1 MRLIYNDA
9 LNKRIAPYLE
19 RLTKKRTSLDKETMA
34 LLDVFMQ
41 YFNMDT
47 RYGAY
52 SDKLE
57 PCIIY
62 IIQEEK
68 IKSVANLFDGKLN
81 KLLHYLLGDEY
92 AHLFHTYLKLK
103 ARCPYTHGYSRRS
116 QRSAN
121 PLLHIG
127 HVIDALT
134 QFLKLRATG
143 FTVQAILNGGNT
155 PEEIEAYKDSMNCQ
169 NWMAA
174 QIAEGNQ
181 TVIEYLNNV
190 LTSENNANRL
200 NQGHLQAIAV
210 SGYRPL
216 LELEGKLLLAAKL
229 QEGLRQAIVE
239 TMDEGC
245 PESYLHLFSVICDNG
260 LQRFA
265 SVKRGIAVCTGIGEQ
280 DSSERI
286 TNKYVELIRRFL
298 NDREQARKAL
308 QSKDTV
314 ELYLALWS
322 IGFYNTEEIQA
333 LVPGIIKDG
342 AKYQVQTL
350 LYFLRCTQYSGM
362 NHRISKDAFEKWYNE
377 PSVVAAIL
385 PLYLS
390 GLYLSRYGGHKDA
403 PSLHD
408 YFDSKEEA
416 IRHYDYLK
424 NVYQSISAKEIYSP
438 YVFPWESAELTR
450 SEIVLKMAYITWM
463 TNDSALKDDLCTCLP
478 SLDTYMRAG
487 YIGVVLNP
495 PTSHLQEEYV
505 LQSLGDRSQDVRD
518 EAYKVLSEM
527 TLSPEQNQKVEELLR
542 FKYSE
547 MRINAINLLMKQ
559 PKEQLSGSIRR
570 LLTDKVA
577 ERRLAGLDMM
587 KTIHNIE
594 FLQDTYQ
601 ELIPTVKDIQKPN
614 AKEKV
619 LIESLIGDGTKENTA
634 QHYTK
639 DNGFGLYDPALE
651 VNLPEITQD
660 KGFNVKKAFE
670 FICFGRA
677 KLVFKKLSKYIEIY
691 KNEEFKNGYGEARL
705 VGNSVLINWS
715 NYGGLSGLGFPELW
729 KAFYEEEIG
738 SYDKL
743 LMMSFML
750 ASTGAPKDDDDYDE
764 EDEEDIKAD
773 QKSSNT
779 FEPLVNR
786 MYAGIIYR
794 GLQKELRKMP
804 YYEQMSDI
812 IEALSYEYK
821 DEAVYQRLAV
831 NMLLQLLPLLNT
843 KNIFRQYTNKHA
855 WLRDKLEYG
864 EKEIVYPIHNN
875 KFVNFWLE
883 MPQKP
888 MSDDLFIRYFTVRYQ
903 LYKLTNYMEH
913 TPELEETDSYL
924 HATDFARAWMLGI
937 IPTEEVYREMMGRIS
952 SPAQI
957 KAITTV
963 LNDNV
968 RFNKEKERYADIKNV
983 DFSLFRSLAQ
993 KIVDRILEIEL
1004 KRGDSETQVTSLAE
1018 ELSYIYGA
1026 DTFIRILQ
1034 AFGKDTFI
1042 RDSYNW
1048 GSTKRGVLSSLLH
1061 ACHPL
1066 PTDTSENL
1074 KKLAKQ
1080 AEISDERLVE
1090 AAMFAPQWIELTEKA
1105 IGWKGLTSAAY
1116 YFHAHT
1122 NETCD
1127 DKKKAIIARY
1137 TPIDVEDL
1145 REGAFDIDWFRDAF
1159 KTIGKRRFEVVY
1171 NAAKYISCSNSHT
1184 RARKFADATNGAVKA
1199 ADVKKEIVAKRNK
1212 DLLMSYGLIPLGR
1225 KPDKELLDRYQYLQ
1239 KFLKESKEFGA
1250 QRQESEK
1257 KAVNIAL
1264 QNLARNS
1271 GYGDVTRLTWSMET
1285 ELIKE
1290 LLPYLSPKEI
1300 DGVEVYVQI
1309 NEEGKSE
1316 IKQIKDGKELN
1327 SMPAKLK
1334 KHPYIEELKAVHK
1347 KLKDQYT
1354 RSRVMLEQA
1363 MEDCTRFEESELR
1376 KLMQNP
1382 VIWPLLRHLVFI
1394 CNGQTGFYTDGLL
1407 VTVNA
1412 VCLPLKPKDEL
1423 RIAHPTDLY
1432 ASGDWHAYQ
1441 KFLFDKA
1448 IRQPFKQV
1456 FRELYV
1462 PTPEEVEATQSRRY
1476 AGNQIQPQKTVAVLK
1491 GRRWVA
1497 DYEDGLQKIYYK
1509 ENIIATIY
1517 AMADWFSPADIEA
1530 PTLEYVCF
1538 HNRKD
1543 YKLMKIS
1550 EIPPVIFSEVMRDV
1564 DLAVSIAHAGSVD
1577 PETSHSTI
1585 EMRSMLVELTMPLF
1599 HFKNVT
1605 IKGSFAHIEGKL
1617 GKYNIHLGSGV
1628 IHQEGGAQI
1637 AVLPVHSQ
1645 NRGRLFLPFVDEDPK
1660 TAEILTKIIFFAE
1673 DDKIK
1678 DPSILNQ
1685 IKKKRDGRE
1694 FNHRHRK

>member
-81 KLLHYLLGDEY
+81 KLLRYLLGDEY

-265 SVKRGIAVCTGIGEQ
+265 SVKRGIAVSTGIGEQ

-286 TNKYVELIRRFL
+286 TNKYVELIHRFL
-298 NDREQARKAL
+298 DDRKQAHSAL

-322 IGFYNTEEIQA
+322 IGFYNTEEIQT
-333 LVPGIIKDG
+333 LVPEIIKKG

-362 NHRISKDAFEKWYNE
+362 NHRISKNAFERWYKE

-416 IRHYDYLK
+416 VRHYEYLK
-424 NVYQSISAKEIYSP
+424 QIYQSISAKEIYSP
-438 YVFPWESAELTR
+438 YVFPWESTELTR

-463 TNDSALKDDLCTCLP
+463 TNNSALKDDLCSYLP

-487 YIGVVLNP
+487 YIGVVLAP
-495 PTSHLQEEYV
+495 PTSPLQEEYV
-505 LQSLGDRSQDVRD
+505 LQSLGDRSQDVRE
-518 EAYKVLSEM
+518 EAYKALSEM

-547 MRINAINLLMKQ
+547 MRIHAINLLMKQ
-559 PKEQLSGSIRR
+559 PKEQLADSIRR

-587 KTIHNIE
+587 KTIHNVE
-594 FLQDTYQ
+594 FLQDIYQ
-601 ELIPTVKDIQKPN
+601 ELIPTVKEIQKPN
-614 AKEKV
+614 PKEKV
-619 LIESLIGDGTKENTA
+619 LIESLIGDGTEESVT

-639 DNGFGLYDPALE
+639 DNGFGLYDPSLE
-651 VNLPEITQD
+651 VSLPEITQD
-660 KGFNVKKAFE
+660 KGFTVKKAFE

-677 KLVFKKLSKYIEIY
+677 KLVFKKLSKYIETY

-750 ASTGAPKDDDDYDE
+750 ASTGTAKDEDDSDE

-773 QKSSNT
+773 QKSNNT

-786 MYAGIIYR
+786 MYAGITYR
-794 GLQKELRKMP
+794 GLQKDLRKMP

-812 IEALSYEYK
+812 IEALAYEYK

-843 KNIFRQYTNKHA
+843 KNIFRQYTSKHA

-864 EKEIVYPIHNN
+864 EKQVVYPIHNN

-888 MSDDLFIRYFTVRYQ
+888 MNDDLFIRYFTVRYQ

-937 IPTEEVYREMMGRIS
+937 IPTEEVYHEMMGRIS
-952 SPAQI
+952 SPSQI
-957 KAITTV
+957 KAITMV

-968 RFNKEKERYADIKNV
+968 RFNKEKERYADIKNI

-993 KIVDRILEIEL
+993 KVVDRILEIEL

-1018 ELSYIYGA
+1018 ELSYVYGA
-1026 DTFIRILQ
+1026 ETFIRILQ

-1137 TPIDVEDL
+1137 TPIDVDDL
-1145 REGAFDIDWFRDAF
+1145 REGAFDIDWFKDAF
-1159 KTIGKRRFEVVY
+1159 KTIGKQRFEVVY

-1199 ADVKKEIVAKRNK
+1199 ADIKKEIIAKRNK

-1239 KFLKESKEFGA
+1239 FGA

-1354 RSRVMLEQA
+1354 RSRIMLEQA
-1363 MEDCTRFEESELR
+1363 MEDCTHFEENELR

-1382 VIWPLLRHLVFI
+1382 VIWPLLKHLVFI

-1407 VTVNA
+1407 ITVNA

-1432 ASGDWHAYQ
+1432 TSGDWHAYQ
-1441 KFLFDKA
+1441 KFLFDKS

-1462 PTPEEVEATQSRRY
+1462 PTPEEIEATQSRRY

-1564 DLAVSIAHAGSVD
+1564 DLAVSVAHAGSVD

-1585 EMRSMLVELTMPLF
+1585 EIRSVLVELTMPLF

-1685 IKKKRDGRE
+1685 IK
-1694 FNHRHRK
+1694 

>member
-19 RLTKKRTSLDKETMA
+19 RLTKKRTSLDKETMT

-47 RYGAY
+47 RYGTY

-57 PCIIY
+57 PCIIH

-81 KLLHYLLGDEY
+81 KVLRYLLGDEY
-92 AHLFHTYLKLK
+92 ANLFHTYLKLK

-121 PLLHIG
+121 PLLHFSHI
-127 HVIDALT
+127 IDALT
-134 QFLKLRATG
+134 EFLKLRATG
-143 FTVQAILNGGNT
+143 FSEQAILNGGNT
-155 PEEIEAYKDSMNCQ
+155 PEEIETYKDAMNCQ

-298 NDREQARKAL
+298 NDREEARKAL

-377 PSVVAAIL
+377 PSVVGAPIL

-438 YVFPWESAELTR
+438 YVFPWESTELTR

-601 ELIPTVKDIQKPN
+601 ELIPTVKEIQKPN

-619 LIESLIGDGTKENTA
+619 LIESLIGDGTEENTA

-677 KLVFKKLSKYIEIY
+677 KLVFKKLSKYIETY

-750 ASTGAPKDDDDYDE
+750 ASTGTAKDEDDSDE

-786 MYAGIIYR
+786 MYAGITYR
-794 GLQKELRKMP
+794 GLQKDLRKMP

-812 IEALSYEYK
+812 IEALAYEYK

-843 KNIFRQYTNKHA
+843 KNIFRQYTSKHA

-864 EKEIVYPIHNN
+864 EKQVVYPIHNN

-888 MSDDLFIRYFTVRYQ
+888 MNDDLFIRYFTVRYQ

-924 HATDFARAWMLGI
+924 HATDFARAWMMGI

-952 SPAQI
+952 SPSQI
-957 KAITTV
+957 KAITMV

-968 RFNKEKERYADIKNV
+968 RFNKEKERYADIKNI
-983 DFSLFRSLAQ
+983 DFSLFRSLVQ
-993 KIVDRILEIEL
+993 KVVDRILEIEL

-1018 ELSYIYGA
+1018 ELSYVYGA
-1026 DTFIRILQ
+1026 ETFIRILQ

-1137 TPIDVEDL
+1137 TPIDVDDL
-1145 REGAFDIDWFRDAF
+1145 REGAFDIDWFKDAF
-1159 KTIGKRRFEVVY
+1159 KTIGKQRFEVVY

-1199 ADVKKEIVAKRNK
+1199 ADIKKEIIAKRNK

-1354 RSRVMLEQA
+1354 RSRIMLEQA
-1363 MEDCTRFEESELR
+1363 MEDCTHFEENELR

-1382 VIWPLLRHLVFI
+1382 VIWPLLKHLVFI

-1407 VTVNA
+1407 ITVNA

-1432 ASGDWHAYQ
+1432 TSGDWHAYQ
-1441 KFLFDKA
+1441 KFLFDKS

-1462 PTPEEVEATQSRRY
+1462 PTPEEIEATQSRRY

-1564 DLAVSIAHAGSVD
+1564 DLAVSVAHAGSVD

-1585 EMRSMLVELTMPLF
+1585 EMRSVLVELTMPLF

-1685 IKKKRDGRE
+1685 IK
-1694 FNHRHRK
+1694 

>member
-81 KLLHYLLGDEY
+81 KLLRYLLGDEY

-265 SVKRGIAVCTGIGEQ
+265 SVKRGIAVSTGIGEQ

-286 TNKYVELIRRFL
+286 TNKYVELIHRFL
-298 NDREQARKAL
+298 NDRKQAHSAL

-322 IGFYNTEEIQA
+322 IGFYNTEEIQT
-333 LVPGIIKDG
+333 LVPEIIKKG

-362 NHRISKDAFEKWYNE
+362 NHRISKNAFERWYKE

-416 IRHYDYLK
+416 VRHYEYLK
-424 NVYQSISAKEIYSP
+424 QIYQSISAKEIYSP
-438 YVFPWESAELTR
+438 YVFPWESTELTR

-463 TNDSALKDDLCTCLP
+463 TNNSALKDDLCSYLP

-487 YIGVVLNP
+487 YIGVVLAP
-495 PTSHLQEEYV
+495 PTSPLQEEYV
-505 LQSLGDRSQDVRD
+505 LQSLGDRSQDVRE
-518 EAYKVLSEM
+518 EAYKALSEM

-547 MRINAINLLMKQ
+547 MRIHAINLLMKQ
-559 PKEQLSGSIRR
+559 PKEQLADSIRR

-587 KTIHNIE
+587 KTIHNVE
-594 FLQDTYQ
+594 FLQDIYQ
-601 ELIPTVKDIQKPN
+601 ELIPTVKEIQKPN
-614 AKEKV
+614 PKEKV
-619 LIESLIGDGTKENTA
+619 LIESLIGDGTEESVT

-639 DNGFGLYDPALE
+639 DNGFGLYDPSLE
-651 VNLPEITQD
+651 VSLPEITQD

-677 KLVFKKLSKYIEIY
+677 KLVFKKLSKYIETY

-750 ASTGAPKDDDDYDE
+750 ASTGTAKDEDDSDE

-786 MYAGIIYR
+786 MYAGITYR
-794 GLQKELRKMP
+794 GLQKDLRKMP

-812 IEALSYEYK
+812 IEALAYEYK

-843 KNIFRQYTNKHA
+843 KNIFRQYTSKHA

-864 EKEIVYPIHNN
+864 EKQVVYPIHNN

-888 MSDDLFIRYFTVRYQ
+888 MNDDLFIRYFTVRYQ

-924 HATDFARAWMLGI
+924 HATDFARAWMMGI

-952 SPAQI
+952 SPSQI
-957 KAITTV
+957 KAITMV

-968 RFNKEKERYADIKNV
+968 RFNKEKERYADIKNI
-983 DFSLFRSLAQ
+983 DFSLFRSLVQ
-993 KIVDRILEIEL
+993 KVVDRILEIEL

-1018 ELSYIYGA
+1018 ELSYVYGA
-1026 DTFIRILQ
+1026 ETFIRILQ

-1137 TPIDVEDL
+1137 TPIDVDDL
-1145 REGAFDIDWFRDAF
+1145 REGAFDIDWFKDAF
-1159 KTIGKRRFEVVY
+1159 KTIGKQRFEVVY

-1199 ADVKKEIVAKRNK
+1199 ADIKKEIIAKRNK

-1354 RSRVMLEQA
+1354 RSRIMLEQA
-1363 MEDCTRFEESELR
+1363 MEDCTHFEENELR

-1382 VIWPLLRHLVFI
+1382 VIWPLLKHLVFI

-1407 VTVNA
+1407 ITVNA

-1432 ASGDWHAYQ
+1432 TSGDWHAYQ
-1441 KFLFDKA
+1441 KFLFDKS

-1462 PTPEEVEATQSRRY
+1462 PTPEEIEATRRY

-1564 DLAVSIAHAGSVD
+1564 DLAVSVAHAGSVD

-1585 EMRSMLVELTMPLF
+1585 EMRSVLVELTMPLF

-1685 IKKKRDGRE
+1685 IK
-1694 FNHRHRK
+1694 

>member
-1 MRLIYNDA
+1 
-9 LNKRIAPYLE
+9 
-19 RLTKKRTSLDKETMA
+19 
-34 LLDVFMQ
+34 
-41 YFNMDT
+41 
-47 RYGAY
+47 
-52 SDKLE
+52 
-57 PCIIY
+57 
-62 IIQEEK
+62 
-68 IKSVANLFDGKLN
+68 
-81 KLLHYLLGDEY
+81 
-92 AHLFHTYLKLK
+92 
-103 ARCPYTHGYSRRS
+103 
-116 QRSAN
+116 
-121 PLLHIG
+121 
-127 HVIDALT
+127 
-134 QFLKLRATG
+134 
-143 FTVQAILNGGNT
+143 
-155 PEEIEAYKDSMNCQ
+155 
-169 NWMAA
+169 
-174 QIAEGNQ
+174 
-181 TVIEYLNNV
+181 
-190 LTSENNANRL
+190 
-200 NQGHLQAIAV
+200 
-210 SGYRPL
+210 
-216 LELEGKLLLAAKL
+216 
-229 QEGLRQAIVE
+229 
-239 TMDEGC
+239 
-245 PESYLHLFSVICDNG
+245 
-260 LQRFA
+260 
-265 SVKRGIAVCTGIGEQ
+265 
-280 DSSERI
+280 
-286 TNKYVELIRRFL
+286 
-298 NDREQARKAL
+298 
-308 QSKDTV
+308 
-314 ELYLALWS
+314 
-322 IGFYNTEEIQA
+322 
-333 LVPGIIKDG
+333 
-342 AKYQVQTL
+342 
-350 LYFLRCTQYSGM
+350 
-362 NHRISKDAFEKWYNE
+362 
-377 PSVVAAIL
+377 
-385 PLYLS
+385 
-390 GLYLSRYGGHKDA
+390 
-403 PSLHD
+403 
-408 YFDSKEEA
+408 
-416 IRHYDYLK
+416 
-424 NVYQSISAKEIYSP
+424 
-438 YVFPWESAELTR
+438 
-450 SEIVLKMAYITWM
+450 M

-478 SLDTYMRAG
+478 SLDTNMRAG

-587 KTIHNIE
+587 KTIHNVE

-601 ELIPTVKDIQKPN
+601 ELIPTVKEIQKPN

-619 LIESLIGDGTKENTA
+619 LIESLIGDGTEKNTA

-750 ASTGAPKDDDDYDE
+750 ASTGTPKDDDDYDEEDE

-786 MYAGIIYR
+786 MYAGITYR

-1026 DTFIRILQ
+1026 NTFIHILQ

-1090 AAMFAPQWIELTEKA
+1090 AAMFAPQWIELTEKAIGWKGLTSAAYYFHAHTNETCDDKKKAIIARYTPIDVEQWIELTEKA

-1462 PTPEEVEATQSRRY
+1462 PTPEEVEPTQSRRY

-1550 EIPPVIFSEVMRDV
+1550 QKIYYKENIIATIYAMADWFSPADIEAPTLEYVCFHNRKDYKLMKISEIPPVIFSEVMRDV
-1564 DLAVSIAHAGSVD
+1564 DLAVSVAHAGSVD

-1645 NRGRLFLPFVDEDPK
+1645 NRGRLFLPLGSFAHIEGKLGKYNIHLGSGVIHQEGGAQIAVLPVHSQNRGRLFLPFVDEDPK

-1685 IKKKRDGRE
+1685 IK
-1694 FNHRHRK
+1694 